1 MKGRNWLVGLVLVS
15 GLASLAVAGGSG
27 HKCTQPTDECLT
39 QMVSE
44 MKTRGWVGVELDK
57 NEAGELIVS
66 RVVSGG
72 PAEAAG
78 IQVGDVFV
86 AMNGIKFG
94 DEKNMEALY
103 AAKKTQKVG
112 SEVTYTVAR
121 SGKSKQVALK
131 LAPVPEET
139 MAQWVGH
146 HMLEHA
152 NTAIAKN

>member
-15 GLASLAVAGGSG
+15 GIASLAVAGGDG
-27 HKCTQPTDECLT
+27 HKCTKSTDECLT
-39 QMVSE
+39 MMVSD
-44 MKTRGWVGVELDK
+44 MKTRGWIGVELDK
-57 NEAGELIVS
+57 NESGVLIVS
-66 RVVSGG
+66 RVVPGG

-78 IQVGDVFV
+78 IQVGDLFL

-112 SEVTYTVAR
+112 SEVTYTIAR
-121 SGKSKQVALK
+121 EGNKKQVALK

-139 MAQWVGH
+139 LAQWVGH
-146 HMLEHA
+146 HMMEHA

>member
-1 MKGRNWLVGLVLVS
+1 MKGRNWLVGLVLVA
-15 GLASLAVAGGSG
+15 GIASLALAGGDG
-27 HKCTQPTDECLT
+27 HKCTKSTDECLT
-39 QMVSE
+39 AMVSE
-44 MKTRGWVGVELDK
+44 MKTRGWVGVELDQSD
-57 NEAGELIVS
+57 AGELVVS
-66 RVVSGG
+66 RVVPGA

-112 SEVTYTVAR
+112 SDVTYTVERKGNA
-121 SGKSKQVALK
+121 KQVAMK
-131 LAPVPEET
+131 LAPVPEDT
-139 MAQWVGH
+139 LAQWVGH